1 MSVLNQIKSQFGD
14 KLDIFEKSKKRIYIT
29 VAKEDAKEVVRYLFK
44 DLGARLSIASGVD
57 TRPGIEILYHMVFD
71 KHNMIVTVKVL
82 VKKPEL
88 EMPTFTDF
96 MGAAN
101 WIEREIHE
109 LLGVN
114 FAGHPNLATLLLPD
128 DWQPGM
134 FPLRKKTFE
143 SEKEGIEREY
153 K

>member
-82 VKKPEL
+82 VEKPEL

-114 FAGHPNLATLLLPD
+114 FAGHPNLTTLLLPD
-128 DWQPGM
+128 DWEPGM

-143 SEKEGIEREY
+143 SEQEGIEREY

>member
-1 MSVLNQIKSQFGD
+1 MSVLDQIKSQFGD
-14 KLDIFEKSKKRIYIT
+14 KLDIFEKSKKRVYIT

-44 DLGARLSIASGVD
+44 DLGARMSIASGLD
-57 TRPGIEILYHMVFD
+57 TRPGIEILYHMAFD
-71 KHNMIVTVKVL
+71 KHDVLVTVKVL
-82 VKKPEL
+82 VEKPEL

-96 MGAAN
+96 MEAAN

-114 FAGHPNLATLLLPD
+114 FIGHPNLTTLLLPD
-128 DWQPGM
+128 DWEPGV